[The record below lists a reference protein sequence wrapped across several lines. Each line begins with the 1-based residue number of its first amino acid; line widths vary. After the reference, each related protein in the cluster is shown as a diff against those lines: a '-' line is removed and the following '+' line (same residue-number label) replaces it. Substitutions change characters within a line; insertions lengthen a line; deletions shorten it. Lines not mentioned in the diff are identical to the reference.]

1 MELVI
6 GTFNFIR
13 PAGPEMYTLTVA
25 EALGR
30 LGHDVSVYA
39 EAIGPLV
46 DEARRRGI
54 PVAATLGELPEN
66 ADGLLA
72 LDPPCAYALGERY
85 ENAPMVFRAT
95 SDVFDL
101 GRQPRLPGTV
111 TAVVAPSGHLVRQ
124 ARAFASDAEV
134 VRLSAPVDLRRF
146 APRRELP
153 ERPRR
158 ALLLGNYL
166 TGARREMLEAAWGE
180 AGVELVSVGRHGERF
195 RVDVPAAMNEADIVV
210 GKDRVVLEAMACG
223 RAAYVYD
230 DFGMDG
236 WVTPE
241 SYPALVEEV
250 FHGQATDAVPGAERL
265 RDDIAAYSP
274 EMGPANR
281 DLAARHHGSMDH
293 AAALVELLTRA
304 GAPLPPR
311 RGPLGELAWLARQNW
326 MLESRAFDLGL
337 EANAAHR
344 ARDAAERACEAAERE
359 RDEARSKLA
368 RASAALDGEH
378 AEAARLARLAAE
390 IRESRRYRLGEAM
403 ARPLEWARGARRRAR

>member
-30 LGHDVSVYA
+30 LGHDVTVYA

-54 PVAATLGELPEN
+54 RVASTLSELPEE

-72 LDPPCAYALGERY
+72 MDPPCAYTLGERY
-85 ENAPMVFRAT
+85 ASAPIIFRVT

-111 TAVVAPSGHLVRQ
+111 TAVVALSAHLERQ
-124 ARAFASDAEV
+124 ARAFASNAEV
-134 VRLSAPVDLRRF
+134 VRLAAPVDLRRF
-146 APRRELP
+146 APRRDLP

-180 AGVELVSVGRHGERF
+180 AGVEIVSIGRHGERF

-210 GKDRVVLEAMACG
+210 GKARVVLEAMACG

-241 SYPALVEEV
+241 SYPALAGDQ
-250 FHGQATDAVPGAERL
+250 FRGQATGAVPGTRRL
-265 RDDIAAYSP
+265 RDDVAAYSA

-281 DLAARHHGSMDH
+281 DLAQQHHGAVDH
-293 AAALVELLTRA
+293 ASEIVALLVRA
-304 GAPLPPR
+304 GAQLPPR

-344 ARDAAERACEAAERE
+344 GREAAEHE
-359 RDEARSKLA
+359 RDEALA
-368 RASAALDGEH
+368 REQQRLADTQEQLAATE
-378 AEAARLARLAAE
+378 AEMARLACLLDAL
-390 IRESRRYRLGEAM
+390 RETRRYRVAGAIV
-403 ARPLEWARGARRRAR
+403 RPLDWVRGRPRKGG